1 MIKFSLLSL
10 VVIIPTTTS
19 AALVTTWT
27 ASQNAADLGDPG
39 AATVQLFPSPVVNI
53 GGNPVQYTSSSTN
66 TDFTDVVE
74 LTTTQQEQLAGAG
87 LSITQGLNNVRGATR
102 KLIGPTFQ
110 AFGGG
115 NAGNTTIDFFI
126 SPDKLDDVSQLIF
139 ETGGNGAGSS
149 LNMNGSIMTF
159 AAAQNAATAVKTTVD
174 LNSIYAGTPNTDDM
188 LHVRLGIDMANDTIS
203 LSAANLATGLS
214 TNNSIAFTGTIWAGA
229 DNTGFFNV
237 QGSTGGS
244 AGGNV
249 PASYANFD
257 GQLGAVSRYNT
268 VLAPIPEPSSVVLL
282 GLAACGFL
290 RRRR

>member
-1 MIKFSLLSL
+1 
-10 VVIIPTTTS
+10 
-19 AALVTTWT
+19 
-27 ASQNAADLGDPG
+27 
-39 AATVQLFPSPVVNI
+39 
-53 GGNPVQYTSSSTN
+53 
-66 TDFTDVVE
+66 VE

-159 AAAQNAATAVKTTVD
+159 AAAQNAATAVNTNVD
-174 LNSIYAGTPNTDDM
+174 LNLIYAGTPNTDDM
-188 LHVRLGIDMANDTIS
+188 LHVRLGIDMANDTIT
-203 LSAANLATGLS
+203 LSA
-214 TNNSIAFTGTIWAGA
+214 
-229 DNTGFFNV
+229 
-237 QGSTGGS
+237 
-244 AGGNV
+244 
-249 PASYANFD
+249 ANFD